1 MNATE
6 NIKNINPVPARERYN
21 LAPASNRI
29 FARLI
34 DFVIMISLSIGFA
47 CLIFFTDPGF
57 KCNIQTMDITEPYR
71 YFLFVIVNTISFVSY
86 FMVLPYFWKGQTLG
100 LKAFKLA
107 IYNVIFTHF
116 FGNIFKRELLVWVIN
131 TIINFI
137 LALTLFIIGTTSGS
151 HNAIELIVQM
161 FTYDST
167 LPYFAVAIIFITMYM
182 VSMMLLIFVIFSV
195 AFNSKR
201 QSLIDRI
208 SNTVTVKK
216 IDVNGSDKNNKII
229 NKKNKLPKRNFNL
242 PGVILD
248 NPNEEIE
255 CEEE

>member
-1 MNATE
+1 MNVTE
-6 NIKNINPVPARERYN
+6 NPDNTNHLKERYN

-29 FARLI
+29 LARII
-34 DFVIMISLSIGFA
+34 DFIIMISLSIGFA

-57 KCNIQTMDITEPYR
+57 KGDIQTMDITEPYR
-71 YFLFVIVNTISFVSY
+71 YFLFVVVITICFASY
-86 FMVLPYFWKGQTLG
+86 FIVLPYFWKGQTLG

-107 IYNVIFTHF
+107 IYNVVFTHF
-116 FGNIFKRELLVWVIN
+116 FANIFKRELLVWIIN

-137 LALTLFIIGTTSGS
+137 FSITLFIIGTTRG
-151 HNAIELIVQM
+151 NNDAIALIVQM
-161 FTYDST
+161 YTYNSA

-182 VSMMLLIFVIFSV
+182 VSIMLLILIIFSV

-201 QSLIDRI
+201 QCLIDRI

-216 IDVNGSDKNNKII
+216 IDVIGSDKDNKYIS
-229 NKKNKLPKRNFNL
+229 KKKKLQKRNFNL

-248 NPNEEIE
+248 NPNEEINS
-255 CEEE
+255 EEE

>member
-1 MNATE
+1 MNTTE
-6 NIKNINPVPARERYN
+6 NIKNIHPVRERYN

-29 FARLI
+29 IARLI
-34 DFVIMISLSIGFA
+34 DFIIMISLSIGFA

-57 KCNIQTMDITEPYR
+57 KGNIQAMNITEPYR
-71 YFLFVIVNTISFVSY
+71 YFLFVIINTICFVGY

-100 LKAFKLA
+100 LKTFKLA
-107 IYNVIFTHF
+107 IYNVVFTHF
-116 FGNIFKRELLVWVIN
+116 FINIFKRELLVWVIN

-137 LALTLFIIGTTSGS
+137 LALTLFIIGTTNGS
-151 HNAIELIVQM
+151 DNAIALIKQM
-161 FTYDST
+161 YTYDSS
-167 LPYFAVAIIFITMYM
+167 LPYFTVAIIFITMYM
-182 VSMMLLIFVIFSV
+182 VSMMLLILVVFSV

-201 QSLIDRI
+201 QSLIDKI

-216 IDVNGSDKNNKII
+216 IDVNGSDKDNKNI

-248 NPNEEIE
+248 NPNEEING
-255 CEEE
+255 EEE